1 MRSSFA
7 AAFMGIGGIFVS
19 FAVVVFILELFTRR
33 TDAVHQ
39 LPTMSALG
47 VKPRTWPV
55 PLLTPRPFAV
65 PAMISASTRR
75 GDVPSAA
82 RTVVAGDNVVT
93 GSDTVLK
100 MLGVLLG
107 QERVRPERSRRTLGW
122 GLSAG

>member
-47 VKPRTWPV
+47 VITIV
-55 PLLTPRPFAV
+55 
-65 PAMISASTRR
+65 
-75 GDVPSAA
+75 G
-82 RTVVAGDNVVT
+82 G
-93 GSDTVLK
+93 
-100 MLGVLLG
+100 GVLFALG
-107 QERVRPERSRRTLGW
+107 YLLNRMRPAATDAR
-122 GLSAG
+122 